1 MIKLFSLADIEGKIS
16 PHQGQ
21 VKGGLKMRAA
31 ALEYVTDT
39 AALAEYFGGFV
50 EKVGIGEDWA
60 VGKELFPGVI
70 IHFVFNRA
78 DMEFPAR
85 LQALYSGER
94 IKLIHGDE
102 LATMTI
108 SLANQLLRYVRGK
121 NPDKKLPEVCY
132 KV

>member
-1 MIKLFSLADIEGKIS
+1 
-16 PHQGQ
+16 

-60 VGKELFPGVI
+60 VAKELFPGVI

-78 DMEFPAR
+78 DTEFPAR

-108 SLANQLLRYVRGK
+108 SLANQLLRYVREK

>member
-1 MIKLFSLADIEGKIS
+1 LLSFTEIEGKIS

-21 VKGGLKMRAA
+21 VKGGLKIRAA

-39 AALAEYFGGFV
+39 AALAEYLGGFV
-50 EKVGIGEDWA
+50 EKVGAGEDWA
-60 VGKELFPGVI
+60 VAKELFPGVI
-70 IHFVFNRA
+70 IHFIFNRA
-78 DMEFPAR
+78 DTEFPAR
-85 LQALYSGER
+85 LQALYSGEKV
-94 IKLIHGDE
+94 KLVHGDE

-108 SLANQLLRYVRGK
+108 SLANHLLRYVREN